1 MHKLI
6 NLINLSPLSIE
17 RQALKNKDL
26 AGKDAIFDVTILSAS
41 KRILPEI
48 TDEFAQQVRDGL
60 TADLLRDELRKAVD
74 SQDAM
79 EYMGARNAA
88 LGKSLSECMDVD
100 VPDTLVTNQAR
111 EKYAMMMTEMRDSG
125 MADEEIK
132 KLISPENFVKYK
144 EIEKPDIIRDFKISM
159 AVDEIARLE
168 NIQVPAYQIDEQIQ
182 SLKDQAAKEGTET
195 GDMDDEQM
203 RRKVESTL
211 ERRAVYDFLA
221 EGADLDVEYVDEG
234 EEQFDEALMEQLA
247 AESLAREEKEAE
259 EAAGGEDEQ
268 GKQDVVSAAST
279 EVEVQPV
286 EKEEQVASS
295 TEGQV
300 ASSAEEDLDMTRQV
314 IMNAIN
320 SQDSNEGVVD
330 DDDE

>member
-1 MHKLI
+1 
-6 NLINLSPLSIE
+6 
-17 RQALKNKDL
+17 LKNKDL

-60 TADLLRDELRKAVD
+60 TAELLRDELRKAVD

-79 EYMGARNAA
+79 EYMGARNEA
-88 LGKSLSECMDVD
+88 LGKALSECMDVD

-221 EGADLDVEYVDEG
+221 EGANLDVEYVDEG
-234 EEQFDEALMEQLA
+234 EEQFDEALMEKLA
-247 AESLAREEKEAE
+247 AESLAREEEAE
-259 EAAGGEDEQ
+259 KAAGEEEQ
-268 GKQDVVSAAST
+268 GEQDVTNV
-279 EVEVQPV
+279 
-286 EKEEQVASS
+286 
-295 TEGQV
+295 G
-300 ASSAEEDLDMTRQV
+300 
-314 IMNAIN
+314 
-320 SQDSNEGVVD
+320 
-330 DDDE
+330 